1 MVNVFFMHRIKRTD
15 GVYDKGIEVKDM
27 TRREGESDEALSQR
41 NYEAAKQGYHAYL
54 GAYAYGQN
62 AQTDFVSC
70 EITDLSGARLLSE
83 TWSAQAAPAPEPE
96 TET

>member
-15 GVYDKGIEVKDM
+15 NTYDKGVEVKDLA
-27 TRREGESDEALSQR
+27 RQAGESDEALSQR
-41 NYEAAKQGYHAYL
+41 NFEGAKQSYHAYL

-70 EITDLSGARLLSE
+70 EITDLSGARLMGE
-83 TWSAQAAPAPEPE
+83 TWKAPDMSSEA
-96 TET
+96 